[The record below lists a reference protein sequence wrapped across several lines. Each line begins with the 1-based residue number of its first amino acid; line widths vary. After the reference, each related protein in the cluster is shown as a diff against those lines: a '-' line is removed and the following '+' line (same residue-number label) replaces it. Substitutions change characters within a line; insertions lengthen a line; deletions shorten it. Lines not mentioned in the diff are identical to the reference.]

1 MKKALVIGGTSGI
14 GRGIANLLLEKG
26 YKVGITGV
34 EKEIIKDIENFNNE
48 NLFAEFLCCIEES
61 PSKGIEKLIPK
72 LGGIDLLVFS
82 AGIGNLNKDLG
93 YTVENK
99 ANQLNVLAFTEI
111 VDWSY
116 RFFDKQGF
124 GHLVAVTSLSGLFGS
139 RVAPAYH
146 AAKAYQISYLEGLRQ
161 KAKRTKK
168 PIYITDARPGFV
180 DTPMTK
186 DKGKKM
192 IWVASKEEAAKQ
204 IVSLIKRKKGRGYIT
219 QRWGIAAAIVKS
231 LPGFVRDRM

>member
-1 MKKALVIGGTSGI
+1 MKKVLVIGGTSGI
-14 GRGIANLLLEKG
+14 GEGISDIFIEKK

-34 EKEIIKDIENFNNE
+34 EKEAIAKLDILGNE
-48 NLFAEFLCCIEES
+48 NIITRYLDCIKEDNTTIIEE
-61 PSKGIEKLIPK
+61 LVTQM
-72 LGGIDLLVFS
+72 GGLDILVFS

-99 ANQLNVLAFTEI
+99 ANELNVLAFTEI

-116 RFFDKQGF
+116 RFFDKQGS

-161 KAKRTKK
+161 KAKRSKK

-192 IWVASKEEAAKQ
+192 IWVASKEVAAKQ
-204 IVSLIKRKKGRGYIT
+204 IVSLIRRKKGHGYIT
-219 QRWGIAAAIVKS
+219 KRWRIAAIIVKV
-231 LPGFVRDRM
+231 LPRFLRDRM

>member
-1 MKKALVIGGTSGI
+1 MKKVLIIGGTSGI
-14 GRGIANLLLEKG
+14 GEGISELFIANND
-26 YKVGITGV
+26 KVGITG
-34 EKEIIKDIENFNNE
+34 IERE
-48 NLFAEFLCCIEES
+48 A
-61 PSKGIEKLIPK
+61 IEKLDS
-72 LGGIDLLVFS
+72 LGNENIITKYLDCIKEDAAPVIETLVKEMGGLDILVFS

-93 YTVENK
+93 YTVENR

-192 IWVASKEEAAKQ
+192 IWVASKEVAAKQ
-204 IVSLIKRKKGRGYIT
+204 IVSLIRRKKGHGYIT
-219 QRWGIAAAIVKS
+219 KRWGIAAVIVKI
-231 LPGFVRDRM
+231 LPRFVRDRM

>member
-1 MKKALVIGGTSGI
+1 MKKVLIIGGTSGI
-14 GRGIANLLLEKG
+14 GEGISELFIANND
-26 YKVGITGV
+26 KVGITG
-34 EKEIIKDIENFNNE
+34 IERE
-48 NLFAEFLCCIEES
+48 A
-61 PSKGIEKLIPK
+61 IEKLDS
-72 LGGIDLLVFS
+72 LGNENIITKYLDCIKEDAAPVIETLVKEMGGLDILIFS

-93 YTVENK
+93 YVVENK
-99 ANQLNVLAFTEI
+99 ANELNVLAFTEI
-111 VDWSY
+111 VDWTY

-139 RVAPAYH
+139 RVV
-146 AAKAYQISYLEGLRQ
+146 RQ

-192 IWVASKEEAAKQ
+192 IWVATKEEAAKQ
-204 IVSLIKRKKGRGYIT
+204 IMSLIKRKKGHGYIT
-219 QRWGIAAAIVKS
+219 KRWGIAAVIVKM
-231 LPGFVRDRM
+231 LPSFVRNRM